1 MNFYYLDCF
10 INKNKIVNM
19 ENSDKTIGVIVGRF
33 QVSSLHKG
41 HINLFEQIAEKFD
54 YIFVVL
60 GLTKNEEIN
69 ERNMYSYKYRF
80 HMIQDC
86 FTENEFVKNKIINI
100 TKIKDV
106 GDPEFWSQQLD
117 IIIEE
122 FTNKLGFQE
131 QNIFM
136 TGSRDSFLKTYS
148 GSFKQCYI
156 EPIYN
161 ISGSEVRVY
170 ENYKKTL
177 NKDENP
183 VSFEE
188 FKNLFI

>member
-1 MNFYYLDCF
+1 
-10 INKNKIVNM
+10 M

-41 HINLFEQIAEKFD
+41 HINLFEQTAEKFD

-86 FTENEFVKNKIINI
+86 FTENEFVKNKIIYI

-106 GDPEFWSQQLD
+106 GESGFWSQQLD
-117 IIIEE
+117 IIVTE
-122 FTNKLGFQE
+122 FTNELKFQE
-131 QNIFM
+131 QNIYM

-148 GSFKQCYI
+148 GRYKHYYV
-156 EPIYN
+156 EPVHN
-161 ISGSEVRVY
+161 ISGSEVRAY
-170 ENYKKTL
+170 ENYKQIL
-177 NKDENP
+177 EKDEEIM
-183 VSFEE
+183 SFEK
-188 FKNLFI
+188 FKNSFI